1 MGRISAFVFTSLDG
15 YYKGFNEDTSWHNHG
30 EEELQYS
37 EESLALGDTLLFGRV
52 TYEHMQS
59 FWPTPAAAQL
69 MPKMA
74 EGMNSAS
81 KLVVSRTL
89 KEPGWKNTQVLG
101 TNWAWELR
109 ETRKSKNITLL
120 GSGSI
125 LTQLVNEDLLDE
137 LQVMINPRAIGNG
150 SSIFKGLKNPFNG
163 QLESHR
169 VFNSGVVLLT
179 YSI

>member
-37 EESLALGDTLLFGRV
+37 EESLALGDALLFGRV

-101 TNWAWELR
+101 TNWAW
-109 ETRKSKNITLL
+109 NL
-120 GSGSI
+120 GRPG
-125 LTQLVNEDLLDE
+125 
-137 LQVMINPRAIGNG
+137 NPRTSPCLAAGR
-150 SSIFKGLKNPFNG
+150 F
-163 QLESHR
+163 
-169 VFNSGVVLLT
+169 
-179 YSI
+179 